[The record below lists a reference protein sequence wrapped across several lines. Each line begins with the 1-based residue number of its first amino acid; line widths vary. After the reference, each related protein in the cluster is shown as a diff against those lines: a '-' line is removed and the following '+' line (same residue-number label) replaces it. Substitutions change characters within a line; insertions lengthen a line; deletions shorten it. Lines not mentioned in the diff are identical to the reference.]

1 MPIYW
6 RLGAVGS
13 GLRGRG
19 GMMIKITWDADIL
32 AAGLV
37 RFVLA
42 EDLGDPR
49 DLAGSDK
56 EVYLGQFF
64 GELFRIPLRKAAG
77 DDQFFNFSF
86 LLETSDFEDGVKGF
100 RLGCFDKTAGVHQHD
115 ICIGGL
121 LPPF

>member
-1 MPIYW
+1 MI
-6 RLGAVGS
+6 
-13 GLRGRG
+13 
-19 GMMIKITWDADIL
+19 IKITWDTDIL
-32 AAGLV
+32 AAALVGL
-37 RFVLA
+37 VLA
-42 EDLGDPR
+42 EYLGDPR

-64 GELFRIPLRKAAG
+64 GKLLRIPLREAAG

-86 LLETSDFEDGVKGF
+86 FLETSDFEDGVKGF
-100 RLGCFDKTAGVHQHD
+100 RLGRFDETAGVHQHD